1 MSDKESSASK
11 QLAAVREK
19 QERLKAELADL
30 AKQQQQAQQARAKE
44 LATDAGGLCD
54 KIFKSL
60 FTGQLSKDIEALRE
74 ISVEL
79 MQLDGRSFQVLT
91 ADENASIRFF
101 GKFCFEALANGRGL
115 ADILPK
121 AWAHSENPYRT
132 P

>member
-1 MSDKESSASK
+1 VSEKESTAVK
-11 QLAAVREK
+11 QLAAIRER
-19 QERLKAELADL
+19 QEKLKAEQAEI
-30 AKQQQQAQQARAKE
+30 AKQLQAAQQARAKE
-44 LATDAGGLCD
+44 LAADAGGLCD
-54 KIFKSL
+54 KVFKSI

-79 MQLDGRSFQVLT
+79 MNLDGRSFQVLT

-101 GKFCFEALANGRGL
+101 GKFVFEPLNNGRGL

-121 AWAHSENPYRT
+121 AWAHSDNTYRT